1 MQEIHVQE
9 KYLLSIQEA
18 SKYFS
23 IGIKNMRRLAE
34 NHTDF
39 FAIRHG
45 NRYLIIREK
54 CEEYFLGCLEKKNG
68 GVEIIGEPEVK
79 EVVEGKE
86 EKGKEEKGKEE
97 NDKAAKSKGKKSKRQ
112 KREE

>member
-1 MQEIHVQE
+1 MQEIPVQE

-86 EKGKEEKGKEE
+86 E